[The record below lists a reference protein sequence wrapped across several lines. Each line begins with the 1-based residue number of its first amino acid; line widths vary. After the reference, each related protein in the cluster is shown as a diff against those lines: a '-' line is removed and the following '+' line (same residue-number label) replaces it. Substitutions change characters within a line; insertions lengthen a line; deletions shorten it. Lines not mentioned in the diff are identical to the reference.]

1 MFDITDDAGDDVP
14 DNMEDEGFK
23 VNVFCTDLGLTS
35 MPVSLP
41 PDTVYL
47 NLQNNQVNKSTSL
60 NANCL
65 LLSSAKDSPQILKID
80 SHLFE
85 R

>member
-1 MFDITDDAGDDVP
+1 MADEERRVSMFDITDEAGDDVP
-14 DNMEDEGFK
+14 DNMEEEGFK

-47 NLQNNQVNKSTSL
+47 NLQNNQVNIKVHVKMQMCPSYS
-60 NANCL
+60 
-65 LLSSAKDSPQILKID
+65 
-80 SHLFE
+80 
-85 R
+85 

>member
-1 MFDITDDAGDDVP
+1 MFDITDGEDYVP
-14 DNMEDEGFK
+14 SVMETEGFK

-47 NLQNNQVNKSTSL
+47 NLQNNQVHKSKSL
-60 NANCL
+60 NANDL
-65 LLSSAKDSPQILKID
+65 LKSSPHIPKI
-80 SHLFE
+80 E